1 MARCPVARLA
11 DFKEY
16 PLRRVEVDG
25 VPICLARLDS
35 GEVFA
40 ISDVCSHEEVELSD
54 GELDGEDVECP
65 AHGSRFDVRTG
76 AVSGLPANAP
86 VATYPVSVE
95 DGEIFVEVQR
105 LEVDGRDGARWLR
118 PPGKWKRPRR

>member
-25 VPICLARLDS
+25 VPICLARTGS

-40 ISDVCSHEEVELSD
+40 ISDVCSHEEIELSD

-65 AHGSRFDVRTG
+65 AHGSRFNVRTG

-95 DGEIFVEVQR
+95 DGEVFVEVPK
-105 LEVDGRDGARWLR
+105 AR
-118 PPGKWKRPRR
+118 G